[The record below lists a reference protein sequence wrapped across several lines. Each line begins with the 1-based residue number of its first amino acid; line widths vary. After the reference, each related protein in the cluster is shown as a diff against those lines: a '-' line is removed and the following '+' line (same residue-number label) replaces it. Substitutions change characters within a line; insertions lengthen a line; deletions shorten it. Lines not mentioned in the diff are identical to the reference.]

1 MNKFN
6 AKKTIIDG
14 IKFDSKLEA
23 QFYEILK
30 PHIIQLQPSFEL
42 QPSYVTSDGVK
53 VRNIVYKADFMIQ
66 LDNKQI
72 VIDAKGVETD
82 VFKIKAKML
91 KYHYPDLE
99 FYTIKNVKELNKI
112 ISNI

>member
-53 VRNIVYKADFMIQ
+53 VRNIVYKADFMI
-66 LDNKQI
+66 LYKSKQI
-72 VIDAKGVETD
+72 VIDAKGMETP
-82 VFKIKAKML
+82 VFKIKVKML

-99 FYTIKNVKELNKI
+99 FYAIKNVKELKELL
-112 ISNI
+112 